1 METGGNP
8 KNVEKLLKIIRSRSI
23 QRVIPQTVLR
33 QYEFNPV
40 LQRYTD
46 QAKDIKESRLE
57 RQNSIDLIASSTV
70 ILSKIKLFLR

>member
-1 METGGNP
+1 MDTGGNP

-46 QAKDIKESRLE
+46 QAKDIKEARLE

-70 ILSKIKLFLR
+70 TLSKIKLFLR

>member
-8 KNVEKLLKIIRSRSI
+8 KNVEKLLKIIRGRSI

-46 QAKDIKESRLE
+46 QAKDIKEARLE

>member
-8 KNVEKLLKIIRSRSI
+8 KNVEKLLKIIRSRSN
-23 QRVIPQTVLR
+23 QRIIPQTVLR